1 MKKYEKYCVYDNVV
15 AFWGSEFGNFHRCT
29 LTYKSFVWGSS
40 EQAYMAEKAIY
51 FNDYGSLYEIMLAD
65 TPREAKAIG
74 RRVRNFNAEEWN
86 KVSFDIMYD
95 IVYQKFAQNK
105 NLKEMLMDPE
115 LEGKHFVEGSPED
128 GIWGVKVAWD
138 DPRIDD
144 MSNWHGENRL
154 GKVLDKVRETFK
166 QEYLL

>member
-15 AFWGSEFGNFHRCT
+15 AFWGSEFGNFHKCNFA
-29 LTYKSFVWGSS
+29 YKNLLWNSS
-40 EQAYMAEKAIY
+40 EEAYMAEKAIF
-51 FNDYGSLYEIMLAD
+51 FNDYGAFFDILNSES
-65 TPREAKAIG
+65 PKEAKAIG
-74 RRVRNFNAEEWN
+74 RRVKNFDADKWNAI
-86 KVSFDIMYD
+86 SFDIMYD

-105 NLKEMLMDPE
+105 KMKEMLMDPE
-115 LEGKHFVEGSPED
+115 LDGKHFVEGSPED

-144 MSNWHGENRL
+144 MSNWNGENRL